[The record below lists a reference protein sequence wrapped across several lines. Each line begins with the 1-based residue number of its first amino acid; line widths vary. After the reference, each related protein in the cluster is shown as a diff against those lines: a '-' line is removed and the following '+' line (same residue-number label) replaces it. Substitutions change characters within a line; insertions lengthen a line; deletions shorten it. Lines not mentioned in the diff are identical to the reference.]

1 MQPPGDLLDRLGAE
15 VAALVLIMR
24 RLLAAQTPQQRQ
36 EIRLRL
42 EQDMDRQQAAAEAVQ
57 DPSMRMRAEYEAALL
72 RWAAEKLLPD
82 GFGFP

>member
-1 MQPPGDLLDRLGAE
+1 LTSRRTRSAI
-15 VAALVLIMR
+15 AALALIMR
-24 RLLAAQTPQQRQ
+24 RLLAVQTPQQRQ

-57 DPSMRMRAEYEAALL
+57 DPTAHMRAEYQAALL

-82 GFGFP
+82 GFGAP